1 MKALVII
8 LGILSAVIIL
18 GLLVLSFVFE
28 GDYKQPKKWDKNEE
42 VKSRDDLSENRE
54 NEE

>member
-1 MKALVII
+1 MKVLVII

-18 GLLVLSFVFE
+18 GLLVFSFVFE

-42 VKSRDDLSENRE
+42 VKNRDDLSKNKED
-54 NEE
+54 EE

>member
-42 VKSRDDLSENRE
+42 VKNRE
-54 NEE
+54 DLPDNREDEE